1 MTSERARAH
10 FALMWGERARVT
22 SASVTPKTTTI
33 SWEYANSAGRWRY
46 EIIYCARTSHCLLL
60 RFFFSSNFASLF
72 PMLLITRCV
81 LQSKQKPLLLHFI
94 PWDATRWFK
103 TSKHQLI
110 YNYRCHRYY
119 CIMQYSVLIIQFGS
133 SKLVFCIFIIKKF
146 E

>member
-60 RFFFSSNFASLF
+60 RFFFLRTLQVYLLCCSSHVVYYRVNKNLFCCISFHEMPRDDSRRQSINLYIIIDVIDITALCSIPSWLYSLVLPSLCFA
-72 PMLLITRCV
+72 
-81 LQSKQKPLLLHFI
+81 FI
-94 PWDATRWFK
+94 
-103 TSKHQLI
+103 
-110 YNYRCHRYY
+110 
-119 CIMQYSVLIIQFGS
+119 
-133 SKLVFCIFIIKKF
+133 
-146 E
+146 